1 MKLLGFIKDT
11 YKVDSIKNMTKQERG
26 TSFTKFNITGFEQ
39 NMPQGDTW
47 QEYLNDNGYKD
58 QLIEMIKQ
66 YVLKLASGILP
77 RSIPFIITSREND
90 YFISPAGNK
99 VMNVCNH
106 KGADTCL
113 VLHASKVDSDLA
125 VVCKDTDV
133 IILMIWAYSK
143 LNIINH
149 WYFKYDHNK
158 FADIRKICSHIL
170 FLPSWEN

>member
-11 YKVDSIKNMTKQERG
+11 YKVDSIKNMTRQERG

-39 NMPQGDTW
+39 NMPQRDTW

-106 KGADTCL
+106 EGAHTCL

-133 IILMIWAYSK
+133 IILMIWAYS
-143 LNIINH
+143 
-149 WYFKYDHNK
+149 
-158 FADIRKICSHIL
+158 
-170 FLPSWEN
+170 

>member
-1 MKLLGFIKDT
+1 MKLLEFIKDT
-11 YKVDSIKNMTKQERG
+11 YKVDSIKNMTRQERG

-58 QLIEMIKQ
+58 QLIEMTKQ

-90 YFISPAGNK
+90 YFISQAGNK

-106 KGADTCL
+106 EGQTL
-113 VLHASKVDSDLA
+113 VLYYMLLKL
-125 VVCKDTDV
+125 
-133 IILMIWAYSK
+133 ILILLLFVK
-143 LNIINH
+143 
-149 WYFKYDHNK
+149 
-158 FADIRKICSHIL
+158 IRMSL
-170 FLPSWEN
+170 F